1 MDWGLDLSEI
11 NLSGDPD
18 GISPGEIISVLVNNN
33 SRLVE
38 IGGYPKEDFYNIETG
53 YSNKKRILMIA
64 SRTIREHRQ
73 VLQVKVA
80 DEIEIENY
88 YCKG

>member
-1 MDWGLDLSEI
+1 MDLGLDLSEI
-11 NLSGDPD
+11 NLSEDPD
-18 GISPGEIISVLVNNN
+18 GISPGEIASVFANLN

-38 IGGYPKEDFYNIETG
+38 INGYPKEDFYNIETG

-64 SRTIREHRQ
+64 SRLILEHRQ
-73 VLQVKVA
+73 ILQVKVA
-80 DEIEIENY
+80 DENEIENY